1 MSRMRFTRY
10 DYAGV
15 ALLALVAVV
24 GVALLP
30 TLPDRF
36 AVHFGTAGPD
46 SFVAPLVGVLL
57 LPAIGVGTVAFLR
70 LVPERTGTD
79 DVPASYGLLLS
90 AFLAYVQGVVL
101 AWNLGYGVDVTTAVL
116 PVAAV
121 FVVVSLAVNY
131 R

>member
-1 MSRMRFTRY
+1 MRFTRY

-24 GVALLP
+24 GLALLP
-30 TLPDRF
+30 SLPDRF
-36 AVHFGTAGPD
+36 AVHFGTGGPD
-46 SFVAPLVGVLL
+46 SFVAPLLGVLL
-57 LPAIGVGTVAFLR
+57 LPAVGVGTVALLR
-70 LVPERTGTD
+70 LVSDRPGTD
-79 DVPASYGLLLS
+79 EVHASYGLLLS

-101 AWNLGYGVDVTTAVL
+101 AWNLDYAVDVTAAVL